1 MNQLLPSSMKFA
13 VVPEGEIWLT
23 TRQAVAILGIS
34 EWSLRKYANS
44 ETGFLV
50 EGEHFRKGPTRT
62 SRTAWHMEAV
72 KEAMLEQGFSFF
84 SQPVNQKSFH
94 VENKK
99 DR

>member
-1 MNQLLPSSMKFA
+1 MKFA
-13 VVPEGEIWLT
+13 VIPEGETWLT

-62 SRTAWHMEAV
+62 SRTAWHLEAV
-72 KEAMLEQGFSFF
+72 KEAMLEQGYSFF
-84 SQPVNQKSFH
+84 SRPPYQASTY
-94 VENKK
+94 VEDKNGV
-99 DR
+99 RQ